1 VLANLVG
8 NAIKFSAEGSS
19 VSIGEEALASQ
30 VVFSVADAGPGIPA
44 EHLSHAFDRY
54 WQQEG
59 ADRRGSGLGLYIARG
74 IVEAH
79 GGRIWIESSPGHGT
93 TVRFTLPTAPG
104 EADTAASPPP

>member
-1 VLANLVG
+1 
-8 NAIKFSAEGSS
+8 
-19 VSIGEEALASQ
+19 
-30 VVFSVADAGPGIPA
+30 VFSVADIGPGIPA

-79 GGRIWIESSPGHGT
+79 GGRIWIESTVGRGT
-93 TVRFTLPTAPG
+93 TARFRLPTARV
-104 EADTAASPPP
+104 EADAAASPPP